1 MKGGLLP
8 YSSPLSSPKSLRQGT
23 LITWPS
29 TRLFLEAREACKASK
44 PSHTSSVSCVSRVRM
59 MQFELWLNGVAEG
72 EAVLSRVPSLAL
84 AIATESELWP
94 RAANY

>member
-29 TRLFLEAREACKASK
+29 TRLFLEARAARKASK

-59 MQFELWLNGVAEG
+59 MQFEL
-72 EAVLSRVPSLAL
+72 
-84 AIATESELWP
+84 
-94 RAANY
+94 